1 MSLRDQFIETVDPEC
16 TECPEYGFL
25 RAGYFNYSSWSFVTI
40 TIFNA
45 AVSSLLILLGAPVFL
60 LLGLA
65 IKLQDGGPFLYKG
78 LRLGLGKR
86 PFYMYK
92 FRTLPVGSQRRIG
105 PELLAP
111 THGLVTPFGK
121 FLRDTRLDELPQL
134 FNILKGDMD
143 FVGPRPMRPEV
154 YEAKAKHIKNIDL
167 RFSVRPGLIGYAQ
180 LFTPHSAPKR
190 IRALIDYKFLY
201 RRRSRLWDIIVIGY
215 TMLVVAKD
223 VAVKG
228 SKLLWTHVVKRLIL
242 RTYRDLRKLERVQPG
257 QARVYLALPGQ
268 PGPDMSRPARLEDI
282 NDLYLR
288 LATDLDLA
296 RENGGISF
304 LLEREVRRG
313 GRWKRKRAR
322 CSGTVFRRLEPREP
336 GGPASYIIQY
346 EPLSPLNKYAID
358 QYFFDRSIV

>member
-1 MSLRDQFIETVDPEC
+1 MSLRDSFVETVDPEC
-16 TECPEYGFL
+16 TECPQYGFL
-25 RAGYFNYSSWSFVTI
+25 KAGYFNYSSWSFVTI

-45 AVSSLLILLGAPVFL
+45 AVAALLILLGSPIFL

-78 LRLGLGKR
+78 QRLGLGKK

-105 PELLAP
+105 SELLAP

-134 FNILKGDMD
+134 FNIIRGDMD

-167 RFSVRPGLIGYAQ
+167 RFTVRPGLIGYAQ

-190 IRALIDYKFLY
+190 MRALIDYKFLF
-201 RRRSRLWDIIVIGY
+201 RRRSRLWDILVIGY
-215 TMLVVAKD
+215 TMLVVTKD

-228 SKLLWTHVVKRLIL
+228 SSLLWTHVVKRFIL

-268 PGPDMSRPARLEDI
+268 SGPDMTRPTEIEDI

-288 LATDLDLA
+288 LASDLELA
-296 RENGGISF
+296 PESGELSI

-322 CSGTVFRRLEPREP
+322 CSGTVFRRMEAKEQ
-336 GGPASYIIQY
+336 GGRPTYIIRY
-346 EPLSPLNKYAID
+346 EARSPLNKYVID